1 MERKYVNVREK
12 YDEIV
17 RIKNQIQSI
26 KKERSN
32 ASQNLKMILNK
43 IIDQQK
49 AALETMVD
57 EEDF

>member
-1 MERKYVNVREK
+1 VERKYVNVREK

-17 RIKNQIQSI
+17 RIKSQIQSI

-57 EEDF
+57 E